1 VDTFEHLAKPEIAA
15 VADEAAVRI
24 GARVESGLRGEELLG
39 ACIDELRATRY
50 LTLTVPTGLGGLG
63 GTVLDACIAQERIAR
78 PLGSAALA
86 ANMHVSYVAQSQVSG
101 LWQRPMLEQFLH
113 GVVERGYM
121 INNCQAEA
129 EMGSPARGGL
139 PATQARRVD
148 GGWRIT
154 GAKQWSTGSYFL
166 THLAVSATVC
176 APDIPQHLGQFLV
189 ERDAPGV
196 RIDPTWNAL
205 AMRESASHD
214 IVLEDVFVPDEQVIR
229 VSPSGE
235 PVVASVETAPWHG
248 LTIAATYTGVAVAA
262 RDWVARF
269 AATRVPTNLGR
280 PIGDIPGVRL
290 RLGEIEALLLAS
302 RRLIFDTARDWAEGG
317 DRRQLAP
324 QVGLVKYHA
333 ANNAIRVTDLAM
345 RIAGGF
351 GLSATQPLERY
362 FRDVRS
368 SLIHPPLD
376 DVALENAAKRALAE
390 FAPEGSDGD
399 HPA

>member
-1 VDTFEHLAKPEIAA
+1 MFASLAKPDVGA
-15 VADEAAVRI
+15 VAEEAAVRI
-24 GARVESGLRGEELLG
+24 AACVDAGLQGEELLG
-39 ACIDELRATRY
+39 ACIDDLRATRY
-50 LTLTVPTGLGGLG
+50 LALTVPTELGGLG
-63 GTVLDACIAQERIAR
+63 GSVLDACVAQERIAR

-86 ANMHVSYVAQSQVSG
+86 ANMHISYVAQSQVSG
-101 LWQRPMLEQFLH
+101 LWQRPMLDDFLR

-139 PATQARRVD
+139 PATQARRVE
-148 GGWRIT
+148 GGWRLT

-166 THLAVSATVC
+166 THFAVSATVF

-196 RIDPTWNAL
+196 RIEPTWDAL

-214 IVLEDVFVPDEQVIR
+214 IVFEDVFVPDAHVIR
-229 VSPSGE
+229 VSPTGQAFT
-235 PVVASVETAPWHG
+235 ASIETAPWHG

-262 RDWVARF
+262 RDWVAHF
-269 AATRVPTNLGR
+269 AATRVPTNLGK
-280 PIGDIPGVRL
+280 PIGEIPGVRL
-290 RLGEIEALLLAS
+290 RLGEIEALLLVS
-302 RRLIFDTARDWAEGG
+302 RRLIFDTAREWAEGG
-317 DRRQLAP
+317 ERRELAP
-324 QVGLVKYHA
+324 QIGLVKYHA

-345 RIAGGF
+345 RIAGGV

-376 DVALENAAKRALAE
+376 DVALEGAAKRALAE
-390 FAPEGSDGD
+390 FAPEGG
-399 HPA
+399 PATS

>member
-1 VDTFEHLAKPEIAA
+1 MFASLAKPEIAA
-15 VADEAAVRI
+15 VAEEAAVRI
-24 GARVESGLRGEELLG
+24 ASRVDSGLQGEELLG
-39 ACIDELRATRY
+39 ACIDDLRATRY
-50 LTLTVPTGLGGLG
+50 VALTVPTELGGLG
-63 GTVLDACIAQERIAR
+63 GSVLDACVAQERIAR

-86 ANMHVSYVAQSQVSG
+86 ANMHISYVAQSQVSG
-101 LWQRPMLEQFLH
+101 LWQRPMLDDFLR
-113 GVVERGYM
+113 GIVERGYM

-139 PATQARRVD
+139 PATQARRVE
-148 GGWRIT
+148 GGWRLT

-166 THLAVSATVC
+166 SHFAVSATVS

-196 RIDPTWNAL
+196 RIEPTWDAL

-214 IVLEDVFVPDEQVIR
+214 IVFEDVFVPEAHVIR
-229 VSPSGE
+229 VNPSGA
-235 PVVASVETAPWHG
+235 PFTASVETAPWHG

-262 RDWVARF
+262 RDWVAHF
-269 AATRVPTNLGR
+269 AATRVPTNLGK
-280 PIGDIPGVRL
+280 PIGEIPGVRL
-290 RLGEIEALLLAS
+290 RLGEIEALLLVS

-317 DRRQLAP
+317 DRRGLAP
-324 QVGLVKYHA
+324 QIGLVKYHA

-345 RIAGGF
+345 RIAGGV
-351 GLSATQPLERY
+351 GLSASQPLERY

-376 DVALENAAKRALAE
+376 DVALDGAAKRALAE
-390 FAPEGSDGD
+390 FAPEGGPPTS
-399 HPA
+399 